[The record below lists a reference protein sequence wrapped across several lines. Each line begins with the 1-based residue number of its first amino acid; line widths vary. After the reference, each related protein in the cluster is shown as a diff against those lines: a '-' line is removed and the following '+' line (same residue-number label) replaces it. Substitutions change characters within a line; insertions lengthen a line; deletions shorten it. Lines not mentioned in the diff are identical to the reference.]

1 MCESSIS
8 TVYTQQF
15 RFCFIMSKIAST
27 SEKRKLAFWLF
38 RVPKVFEALPQRSLS
53 IPLPFVDIA
62 KVGHKKSPGNYC
74 RSIRMFFR
82 RFRRFF
88 RTFRNYFRRS
98 KSAFPNFIICSITP
112 SSFHFPILPES
123 FPLTMGF

>member
-1 MCESSIS
+1 MYARVCVNAYFSPGC
-8 TVYTQQF
+8 
-15 RFCFIMSKIAST
+15 FCFIMSKIAST
-27 SEKRKLAFWLF
+27 SESESLLSGFS
-38 RVPKVFEALPQRSLS
+38 ECQRFSRRCLKDRCQFQ
-53 IPLPFVDIA
+53 LPFVDIA

-112 SSFHFPILPES
+112 SSFHFSILPES